1 MRPTNI
7 DGLSRCAA
15 TMQMASTAGK
25 MAMTASLMTRAMR
38 SPSVQSVQLTD
49 GEEQAVI
56 RPTLGFQ

>member
-1 MRPTNI
+1 
-7 DGLSRCAA
+7 
-15 TMQMASTAGK
+15 MQMASTAGK